1 MRAIDTNVLVRLLL
15 RDDAAQ
21 ARAADRWVTVGV
33 WVPVLAV
40 AEAAWVLTSVYGR
53 SATQLGAAVQMLL
66 DHQHITL
73 QDREVIEAAL
83 VTFGGK
89 PAVSFTDAILLELA
103 RRSGNLPLGTFDRNL
118 GRRDGAEKL

>member
-15 RDDAAQ
+15 RDDAPQ
-21 ARAADRWVTVGV
+21 ARTADRWVAGGA

-40 AEAAWVLTSVYGR
+40 AEAAWVLTSVYSR
-53 SATQLGAAVQMLL
+53 SPAELGAAVQMLL
-66 DHQHITL
+66 DHEHLTL

-83 VTFGGK
+83 ATFGGK
-89 PAVSFTDAILLELA
+89 PSVSFTDAILLEFA
-103 RRSGNLPLGTFDRNL
+103 RRAGNLPLGTFERNL